1 MNRSIVAAAV
11 AAVVMAIALP
21 ASAQVS
27 PYVGIGVGPAIRID
41 DMPNQVR
48 VEQEIG
54 LTFGGRDGF
63 FLAFAPYQSWGA
75 DWWVLDFDARLGGI
89 ADLYHGRDVR
99 FQLGGSGTVGF
110 AISDDFNGRSSDADF
125 WFHLS
130 GGLLLRLVILDDR
143 LAIYLRPVTFEFF
156 IGDSPRGGW
165 NNEAIRYVAAGGVQY
180 YF

>member
-1 MNRSIVAAAV
+1 MTRPLLAAAMAV
-11 AAVVMAIALP
+11 AVASFAAD

-27 PYVGIGVGPAIRID
+27 PYVGIGLGPAVGID
-41 DMPNQVR
+41 NMPNQVR

-75 DWWVLDFDARLGGI
+75 DFWVLDFDARLGGT
-89 ADLYHGRDVR
+89 ADIFHNNDVR
-99 FQLGGSGTVGF
+99 FQIGGAGTVGV
-110 AISDDFNGRSSDADF
+110 AISDFFNSGRDTDV
-125 WFHLS
+125 WFHFS
-130 GGLLLRLVILDDR
+130 GGLLLRLLVMSDR

-156 IGDSPRGGW
+156 IGESNIPGW
-165 NNEAIRYVAAGGVQY
+165 GNEAIRYVAVGGVQY